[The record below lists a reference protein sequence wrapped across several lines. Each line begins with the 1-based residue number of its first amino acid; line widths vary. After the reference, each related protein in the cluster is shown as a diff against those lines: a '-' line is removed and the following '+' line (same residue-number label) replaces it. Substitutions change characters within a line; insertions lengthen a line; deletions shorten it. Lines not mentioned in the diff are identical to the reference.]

1 MSDQN
6 EWDRA
11 RAQQRMDKC
20 HIAAGVVQH
29 PATGFWQ
36 TWISLD
42 GSEITLVSGHYDQW
56 VAEDVIADLKTAA
69 QMGAV
74 DTPADV
80 MRRFAELHAL
90 GDGEPQPL
98 PEATMRAIAMHV
110 QVARSSIGNA
120 DGSDQADDVD
130 VTFTS
135 AHALR

>member
-6 EWDRA
+6 EWERA

-29 PATGFWQ
+29 PATGIWQ

-42 GSEITLVSGHYDQW
+42 GTEITPISSHYDQQ
-56 VAEDVIADLKTAA
+56 VAEDVVADLKTAA

-80 MRRFAELHAL
+80 ARRFAELHAP
-90 GDGEPQPL
+90 GDREPQPL
-98 PEATMRAIAMHV
+98 PQATLSAIATRV
-110 QVARSSIGNA
+110 QVARSSIGDT
-120 DGSDQADDVD
+120 DGSDL
-130 VTFTS
+130 TS
-135 AHALR
+135 